1 MSRKNDYRSF
11 YQLVA
16 MIIAF
21 IGFAIKFLYEV
32 NKHGLWKQFFI
43 SGFNFIVIGVHLYKF
58 TEEATIP
65 FEAGVI
71 CGILLIIS
79 YCAYWANQFKESPY
93 NQFSRQQIKQN
104 SSNWQAQSWWWTLD
118 GWQFEEEVAKI
129 FILYGYK
136 ATVTKGSGDGGV
148 DIVLKKDNYTAIV
161 QCKHYNKPVPPEPV
175 RALWGCKD
183 DFNADEVILVA
194 SSGVTESSANF
205 INNKQNYKLLVLDDI
220 IRMSKEVQ
228 HLEQPIKK
236 EKPIKEDKNV
246 IEKVES
252 TPKEEPTH
260 KEEIAVKTE
269 STEKVKP
276 TTKIKSK
283 AHHGRK
289 LDI

>member
-16 MIIAF
+16 MIIAL

-32 NKHGLWKQFFI
+32 NKRGLWKECLI
-43 SGFNFIVIGVHLYKF
+43 TTPLLIGFNCFLHDLAIQQTV
-58 TEEATIP
+58 P
-65 FEAGVI
+65 FEVWIGCAVI
-71 CGILLIIS
+71 SFVAFCM
-79 YCAYWANQFKESPY
+79 YWAKLFNQSPY
-93 NQFSRQQIKQN
+93 NQFSRQQIRQN

-148 DIVLKKDNYTAIV
+148 DIILKKDNYTAIV

-205 INNKQNYKLLVLDDI
+205 INNKPNYKLLVLDDI

-228 HLEQPIKK
+228 NLEQPIKK
-236 EKPIKEDKNV
+236 EKPM
-246 IEKVES
+246 EKVNPA
-252 TPKEEPTH
+252 TN
-260 KEEIAVKTE
+260 V
-269 STEKVKP
+269 
-276 TTKIKSK
+276 KSK